1 MKLTTYEIVLYCL
14 AGAGILFLLYVHPWE
29 HMTNADIQ
37 KKQEFHAGK
46 PTAWKMP
53 NAEDTK
59 TALQPQSTQK
69 KSVNT
74 QIMGPTIPESEA
86 NAPKPTL
93 APTGKNGS
101 GVYPHIYG
109 PELLIAPGTK
119 DSEHSQPK
127 IEDDFIP
134 AAEFPAGPEEPQP
147 YLNDFSR
154 MLKM

>member
-14 AGAGILFLLYVHPWE
+14 AGLSIAYLLYIHPWTE
-29 HMTNADIQ
+29 NMTNADVQ

-46 PTAWKMP
+46 PTAWKLP

-93 APTGKNGS
+93 SPTGKNGS
-101 GVYPHIYG
+101 GVYPNIYG
-109 PELLIAPGTK
+109 PELLISPGSK
-119 DSEHSQPK
+119 L
-127 IEDDFIP
+127 EDDFVP
-134 AAEFPAGPEEPQP
+134 AAEFPAGPEQPQP